1 MLSLKLKFPKNLNI
15 FDKLKEYTGNKC
27 NEEVIRFFTD
37 IQQNRNVI
45 CKMSQL
51 SVTSDLI
58 QSNIPVV
65 ISYINQLVIL
75 KSKVTFGKK
84 KPACSISFEWYDTIK
99 NSKYSSHNIY
109 FEYFSCLFL
118 LAMMYYQLA
127 INLINEN
134 KPLTN
139 KDIIKEIGQQLRT
152 AKSLIDLI
160 KNESGNLLPISDS
173 SPDLSLV
180 YLEYLSSYMG
190 AYVQIYTLKFLEFA
204 KNYSLQSKIA
214 MGASKCF
221 ETCVQCA
228 SNQSMPKS
236 IDKEFKTYLIFQKEF
251 YCAEAFF
258 KKRSEKQEAFDSTGT
273 GFNAIVK
280 HQEVGAEL
288 LLQII
293 EKYGKQCAKYLNL
306 NELVARAEEEG
317 NRWKQWNDDNTR
329 LYHEPEI
336 TEFDYNL
343 ESKII
348 DQEKLP
354 DDLKL
359 NLSNEVSSSLD
370 VLVAGDVSQMISTFK
385 HRMMDD
391 ICSQLDKQE
400 TEKTINDYIN
410 SLTLPPSILG
420 INNNQT
426 IDQNLWNEI
435 TKCKQTG
442 GTNGMFAITKQ
453 IENLSLE
460 METKLKFLYGLLS
473 NEMANDKKQREIYK
487 ERWSLKISSEANAN
501 LMNSLKHYY
510 NIITQTR
517 QYDTKAKQYITDNGK
532 NFDMLDLSREQL
544 NDKLNQNNSKPKPLS
559 KEEEIVKNSLNNL
572 TKTRS
577 SIQNQINNIFNE
589 FNNDSKYPPMFV
601 EVLNAKTTENAIF
614 ENQKQQFIP
623 MFQVISDLSEKVR
636 KEKQIIN
643 DTLPKVNANNPS
655 NNNNNNTSMLS
666 EISTIVI
673 QYQKH
678 YGKLIKGLNYYKQI
692 QNEINNLEN
701 NIKNFISQ
709 RNIESKNLLVVLNHA
724 SMNTMNQQQYRPQMQ
739 GNQWNNMQN
748 PW

>member
-27 NEEVIRFFTD
+27 NDEVIRFFTD

-58 QSNIPVV
+58 QTNTPVV

-109 FEYFSCLFL
+109 FEYFNCLFL

-180 YLEYLSSYMG
+180 YLEYLSSYIG
-190 AYVQIYTLKFLEFA
+190 AYVQIYTLKFLEFT

-258 KKRSEKQEAFDSTGT
+258 KKRAEKQEAFDSTGT

-317 NRWKQWNDDNTR
+317 NRWKQWNDDNTK
-329 LYHEPEI
+329 LYHEPEL

-343 ESKII
+343 ESKVI

-460 METKLKFLYGLLS
+460 MENKLKFLYGILS

-487 ERWSLKISSEANAN
+487 EKWSLKMSSEANAN

-517 QYDTKAKQYITDNGK
+517 QYDNKAKQYITDNGK
-532 NFDMLDLSREQL
+532 NFDLLDLSREQL

-559 KEEEIVKNSLNNL
+559 KEEEIVKNCLNNL

-623 MFQVISDLSEKVR
+623 MFQVISELSEKVR

-655 NNNNNNTSMLS
+655 SDNNNNTSMMN

-692 QNEINNLEN
+692 QNEINNLES
-701 NIKNFISQ
+701 NIKNFVSQ
-709 RNIESKNLLVVLNHA
+709 RNIESKNLLVVLNHG

-748 PW
+748 HW